1 MDRDQLIHDLLPE
14 ACHESSTATGDDEAI
29 GQHSPTLLL
38 FLQGVGVEE
47 TELTWKHSRS
57 RTGAREVIFPSRLR
71 ARNGL

>member
-1 MDRDQLIHDLLPE
+1 MSPARRR
-14 ACHESSTATGDDEAI
+14 ATMRQY
-29 GQHSPTLLL
+29 GQYLPTLLL